1 MSKAAGVPTVRISEI
16 FHSLQGESS
25 RVGLPTVFIRLTGC
39 PLRCRWC
46 DTNTP
51 LPAGEPPIDEIVA
64 EAGRHGTR
72 TVCVT
77 GGEPLAQ
84 KNCLPLLTALCDA
97 GFDVSLETS
106 GALDIGDVDPRVSR
120 IMDLKAPGSGES
132 TRTCRPAS
140 FLDHGPRRGQDR
152 HRRPIRLRMGSR
164 HHRGTPDCGRC
175 QVLLSPV
182 QGELA
187 PADLAGWILEDRLPV
202 RFQLQLHKVLWGNM
216 QRQVVQASGNVVST
230 GDSRMNTNRRQF
242 SRIAFHTHAELT
254 TGHGQFD
261 VVVLDLSLKG
271 GLIRMPLGHKIVKGE
286 NCTLRVPLGD
296 LDATIRMQGT
306 VAHGGALPRPVRRN
320 LDIDSATHLRRLV

>member
-46 DTNTP
+46 DTPYAFTG
-51 LPAGEPPIDEIVA
+51 GENRPIDEIVA

-120 IMDLKAPGSGES
+120 IMDLKAPGSGEVDKNLPS
-132 TRTCRPAS
+132 NI
-140 FLDHGPRRGQDR
+140 PRLTAHDEVKIVIADRSDYEWARGIIAE
-152 HRRPIRLRMGSR
+152 HLIAE
-164 HHRGTPDCGRC
+164 RC

-182 QGELA
+182 QGELG

-216 QRQVVQASGNVVST
+216 QG
-230 GDSRMNTNRRQF
+230 
-242 SRIAFHTHAELT
+242 
-254 TGHGQFD
+254 
-261 VVVLDLSLKG
+261 K
-271 GLIRMPLGHKIVKGE
+271 
-286 NCTLRVPLGD
+286 
-296 LDATIRMQGT
+296 
-306 VAHGGALPRPVRRN
+306 
-320 LDIDSATHLRRLV
+320 